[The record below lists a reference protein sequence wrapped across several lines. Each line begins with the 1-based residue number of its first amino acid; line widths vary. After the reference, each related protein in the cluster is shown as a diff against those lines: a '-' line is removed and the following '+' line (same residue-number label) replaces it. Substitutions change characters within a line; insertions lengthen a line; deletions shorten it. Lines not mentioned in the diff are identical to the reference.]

1 MSAVAA
7 VGVDLGGTHAR
18 AAVVDSSSGTVR
30 SSVKSAHSDDKRPET
45 IAASIARA
53 VNAALEEAKLSS
65 TSDVGVAV
73 AGQLRGDSV
82 AVAPNLGWRDVPFG
96 AMLEQALGRRVRLV
110 NDLKA
115 AAWGEFKAGFARG
128 STDSLTVF
136 IGSGVGAAQISN
148 SALVLGATGVAG
160 EFGHIKLVPE
170 SGRKCGCGESGCLE
184 AYAGGHKLAEWMAEV
199 GLPANAAELELL
211 AAKGNAE
218 AVRLY
223 DFVTGHS
230 ALAIANLVTMLN
242 PGTLVL
248 GGGVLVRSPKWTSR
262 IVETIG
268 ARSSMVSRGLKIG
281 LASLGDDAGVVG
293 AALLSH

>member
-53 VNAALEEAKLSS
+53 VNGALEEAKLSS

-96 AMLEQALGRRVRLV
+96 ALLEQALGRRVRLV

-115 AAWGEFKAGFARG
+115 AAWGEFKAGFAR
-128 STDSLTVF
+128 
-136 IGSGVGAAQISN
+136 
-148 SALVLGATGVAG
+148 
-160 EFGHIKLVPE
+160 
-170 SGRKCGCGESGCLE
+170 
-184 AYAGGHKLAEWMAEV
+184 
-199 GLPANAAELELL
+199 
-211 AAKGNAE
+211 
-218 AVRLY
+218 
-223 DFVTGHS
+223 
-230 ALAIANLVTMLN
+230 
-242 PGTLVL
+242 
-248 GGGVLVRSPKWTSR
+248 RSPDR
-262 IVETIG
+262 LPV
-268 ARSSMVSRGLKIG
+268 AQ
-281 LASLGDDAGVVG
+281 
-293 AALLSH
+293 